1 MVNFFTRKLA
11 FIALAFGFTAAAT
24 TGASATYSSADVVA
38 DAGSYSP
45 VSIGSDII
53 LDACGSSF
61 AGYSIC
67 DLPSTN
73 KFGIEWFILRRN
85 TQYNYDEW
93 LAQYTYH
100 QGQVDPNLEKTINT
114 GSGNVIDVPGTY
126 FIGLHVISYHDWIQL
141 PGGGYAKGG
150 NSDWS
155 WSGYFTV
162 GEAGPVTPPS
172 SVPEPLGALLL
183 LPVFA
188 LIARRE
194 RRKQRQLAIA

>member
-1 MVNFFTRKLA
+1 MSV
-11 FIALAFGFTAAAT
+11 
-24 TGASATYSSADVVA
+24 GASATYPNGQTIA
-38 DAGSYSP
+38 DAGTYSP
-45 VSIGSDII
+45 VSLGSNII

-100 QGQVDPNLEKTINT
+100 QGQVAPNLQKTIAT
-114 GSGNVIDVPGTY
+114 GGSNVINTAGTY
-126 FIGLHVISYHDWIQL
+126 FIGLHVISYGDTIAL
-141 PGGGYAKGG
+141 PGGGYAQGG
-150 NSDWS
+150 SSDWS

-162 GEAGPVTPPS
+162 AEGPITPTVPPS
-172 SVPEPLGALLL
+172 SVPEPLSALLL
-183 LPVFA
+183 LPGLA

-194 RRKQRQLAIA
+194 RRKRHAAIA